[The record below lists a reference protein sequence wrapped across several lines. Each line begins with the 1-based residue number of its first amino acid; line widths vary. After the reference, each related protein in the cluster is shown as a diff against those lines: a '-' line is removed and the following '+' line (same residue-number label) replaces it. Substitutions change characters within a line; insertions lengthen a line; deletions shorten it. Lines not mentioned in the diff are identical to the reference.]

1 MSDIE
6 QPTEAKERRPKGPVI
21 RDKNFAKR
29 LETAILGN
37 PSAPDGHGRQKWLRE
52 QLDSRFRRKV
62 SAEALRKWFA
72 GEARP
77 RPAIMTEIAV
87 ILEVD
92 EAWLSLGIT
101 PDTTLAERRH
111 QNALVSGAV
120 NVVAGMIQ
128 MSDGHIAF
136 PDTTD
141 TQVDLY
147 AIIQG
152 RQHSLI
158 IRSMRE
164 QADAVT
170 LTVPAGHERSIVIC
184 VAQRDPTT
192 YSLLRLPSDVI
203 AKSGNRKGGY
213 FEVSV
218 TTEPNFAVETE
229 LLPVIKNF
237 ANLDGELPPRRRG

>member
-1 MSDIE
+1 MPMDE
-6 QPTEAKERRPKGPVI
+6 KPVDAKKVRPKGLVI
-21 RDKNFAKR
+21 RDKAFAKR
-29 LETAILGN
+29 LETAVLNN

-52 QLDSRFRRKV
+52 QLEGRFRRKV

-101 PDTTLAERRH
+101 PELSLAERRH
-111 QNALVSGAV
+111 QNALVTGAV
-120 NVVAGMIQ
+120 NLVAGMIQ

-141 TQVDLY
+141 AQVDLY

-152 RQHSLI
+152 RQHSLV

-164 QADAVT
+164 GAE
-170 LTVPAGHERSIVIC
+170 TVPITVPSSHERSIVMC
-184 VAQRDPTT
+184 VVQHEATA
-192 YSLLRLPSDVI
+192 YSVLRLPSDVI
-203 AKSGNRKGGY
+203 SKHGNQKGGY
-213 FEVSV
+213 VELAI
-218 TTEPNFAVETE
+218 EPGSNLSIKTDV
-229 LLPVIKNF
+229 LPVIKSF
-237 ANLDGELPPRRRG
+237 ANLDGELPIRKRS